1 MFTFLTPY
9 LSIVKVVAVIAVLS
23 ATGLFGY
30 RQGVSVTTTKWDKD
44 KLVFAMEKAA
54 WAEEKAAANAAAAI
68 ELAKVTKQAQA
79 DQAAMQAK
87 FNQSSAQYQTKINNL
102 QKAQA
107 EAIRLAN
114 SNLPKEGL
122 WIHATSCVADTTIP
136 LSALQPGEQPL
147 QCHIYKPDAEAL
159 INLSFIS
166 DQRTTLLNRC
176 IESLVAVSTQPA
188 QPVPAG
194 VPQ

>member
-9 LSIVKVVAVIAVLS
+9 LSVIKGIILVAILA
-23 ATGLFGY
+23 AAGYAGY
-30 RQGVSVTTTKWDKD
+30 RQGVSVTTVKWDKD
-44 KLVFAMEKAA
+44 KLEFAQEKAD
-54 WAEEKAAANAAAAI
+54 WAMEKAAANAAAAT

-79 DQAAMQAK
+79 DQAEMQAK
-87 FNQSSAQYQTKINNL
+87 FNQSSAQYQTKIVNL

-107 EAIRLAN
+107 AAIKLAN
-114 SNLPKEGL
+114 SDLPKEGL
-122 WIHATSCVADTTIP
+122 WIHSTGCVQDSTIP
-136 LSALQPGEQPL
+136 ASSLLPGEQAL

-159 INLSFIS
+159 VNLAFLS

-194 VPQ
+194 APQ